1 MIIQYST
8 PLVESSMTRIMDHMG
23 SNRNIG
29 IISASR
35 SVKRPNPDGTVR
47 TAAQNAKL
55 TKQLSDELQKRGL
68 SFAKISGRT
77 IENIGT
83 STETPVS
90 EHSFMVIG
98 SRGDDNGMLHKHLTR
113 LATMFGQ
120 DSIIMKPHDT
130 TRAHLVG
137 TSPSQSAWPSL
148 GATVDLGDFHP
159 GINYSKTLP
168 NGSPD
173 RTSTPADQYFS
184 GVKRTSPKRGA
195 EASKP
200 WALGE
205 QTNSQTII
213 IEEVTSALLGPS
225 SWMGGY
231 CEYMKKL
238 YDAKHIT

>member
-8 PLVESSMTRIMDHMG
+8 PLVESSMTRIMTHMG
-23 SNRNIG
+23 SNRNVG

-35 SVKRPNPDGTVR
+35 AVGSPNADGTVR
-47 TAAQNAKL
+47 TGAQNAKL
-55 TKQLSDELQKRGL
+55 TKQLSGELQKRGL

-83 STETPVS
+83 PTEAPVS

-98 SRGDDNGMLHKHLTR
+98 NHGDDNGMLHNHLTK

-120 DSIIMKPHDT
+120 DSVIMKPHHT
-130 TRAHLVG
+130 TKAHLVG

-148 GATVDLGDFHP
+148 GTTADLGEFHP
-159 GINYSKTLP
+159 GINYSQKLP

-200 WALGE
+200 WSLGE
-205 QTNSQTII
+205 QTNNQTII
-213 IEEVTSALLGPS
+213 IEEVTSALLGT
-225 SWMGGY
+225 SWMTGY
-231 CEYMKKL
+231 CEYVKKL
-238 YDAKHIT
+238 NDAKHIT